1 MEGQL
6 REALTF
12 PAENYTGSFFKRLP
26 SDSRFLQNS
35 YTKFGPAGSIQD
47 KTIEFCLDR
56 YDAANIYLIQFATLK
71 VQCVIV
77 KENGSLPSTD
87 ALVAPVNNVV
97 HSLFE
102 SVRLIINDKP
112 LTSSAGNYPY
122 KAYITNC
129 LTYSTVVKYSQL
141 KCEGYYEDTS
151 KIMGPS
157 ENNVGFIE
165 RNNLFRKKFEA
176 GEDYRPEGAT
186 FYGRLL
192 TDLVSCESGLPPNCK
207 IKIELDRRPDEFVLM
222 VKDGDNEK
230 YHIKLTNIC
239 LLVPVAQLSQ
249 PVFQQLSTVQTKEDV
264 AIHFRRL
271 EVRPF
276 NVPRNSEEC
285 NIENLFSDET
295 PCRIAIC
302 FIETNHKNG
311 SYHSNPFNLARAWKV
326 PKDTVDSNP
335 DRVEKERLESRL
347 KLLEERLLSF
357 MKKGKGRGKKT
368 KETSEPQQSTSR
380 GRPSDVDSDLW
391 TDDLDTEDELFH
403 IQKMELTIN
412 GTPIDQVICYHPQR
426 IFCNGLE

>member
-56 YDAANIYLIQFATLK
+56 YDAANIYLIQFAT
-71 VQCVIV
+71 VIV

-165 RNNLFRKKFEA
+165 RNNLFRHT
-176 GEDYRPEGAT
+176 PECDIIRNDIIQNEIISYEIIPITTYNPEYNTCGP
-186 FYGRLL
+186 
-192 TDLVSCESGLPPNCK
+192 LPNT
-207 IKIELDRRPDEFVLM
+207 
-222 VKDGDNEK
+222 
-230 YHIKLTNIC
+230 H
-239 LLVPVAQLSQ
+239 VA
-249 PVFQQLSTVQTKEDV
+249 
-264 AIHFRRL
+264 H
-271 EVRPF
+271 
-276 NVPRNSEEC
+276 
-285 NIENLFSDET
+285 
-295 PCRIAIC
+295 
-302 FIETNHKNG
+302 
-311 SYHSNPFNLARAWKV
+311 
-326 PKDTVDSNP
+326 
-335 DRVEKERLESRL
+335 
-347 KLLEERLLSF
+347 
-357 MKKGKGRGKKT
+357 
-368 KETSEPQQSTSR
+368 
-380 GRPSDVDSDLW
+380 
-391 TDDLDTEDELFH
+391 
-403 IQKMELTIN
+403 
-412 GTPIDQVICYHPQR
+412 
-426 IFCNGLE
+426 